1 MTKLYLIPT
10 SHTVTLTKSQIRDIL
25 NVDHISDQVF
35 NTFKKGGIICNSRAN
50 PKRTGWIENDEDG
63 IDWLEGNGYVEAFAP
78 EEEIMI

>member
-35 NTFKKGGIICNSRAN
+35 RCFKKGNIICTSRSD
-50 PKRTGWIENDEDG
+50 PKRAGWIEDDEDG
-63 IDWLEGNGYVEAFAP
+63 IDWLKGKGFVEAFAP